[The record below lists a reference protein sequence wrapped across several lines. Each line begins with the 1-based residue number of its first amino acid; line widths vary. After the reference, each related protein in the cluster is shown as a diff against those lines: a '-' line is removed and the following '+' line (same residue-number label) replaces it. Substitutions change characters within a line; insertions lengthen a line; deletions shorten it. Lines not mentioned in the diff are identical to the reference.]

1 MNVPESPE
9 PISLAV
15 EDRAHGWRL
24 DHYLTRLYPNFS
36 RSSFQKAISAGTI
49 LVNGLEAKPAH
60 RLRVNDILSV
70 QLPTVTDGRIPAE
83 NIPLDIIHEDDSL
96 VIINKQAGMIV
107 HPGRGNPHGTLAAAL
122 QYHFDSLSD
131 VAGRFRPG
139 IVHRLDRDTSGLL
152 VVAKDN
158 QVHNRLSSQF
168 ERREVKKVY
177 HAIVWG
183 EVELDSDYIETH
195 VRVHSKNREKM
206 TICPAGGEA
215 REAVTFY
222 EVIERFRGFT
232 HVRLHP
238 RTGRTH
244 QLRVQM
250 QYLGHSI
257 VADRLYGGHAKLDLE
272 RLVTGEK
279 FSAAGYTNEHADDEP
294 SSGRRAPLISRQALH
309 ARRLSFTHPADGQ
322 WSQYEAPLPSDMQ
335 ALLNALHEHR
345 AT

>member
-1 MNVPESPE
+1 MNVPESRE

-36 RSSFQKAISAGTI
+36 RSSFQRAVSAGTI
-49 LVNGLEAKPAH
+49 LVNGLEVKPSH
-60 RLRVNDILSV
+60 RLRVNDILSI
-70 QLPTVTDGRIPAE
+70 QLPTVTDGSIPAE
-83 NIPLDIIHEDDSL
+83 NIPLSIIHEDDSL
-96 VIINKQAGMIV
+96 VVINKPAGMIV

-139 IVHRLDRDTSGLL
+139 IVHRLDRDTSGVL

-168 ERREVKKVY
+168 ERREVKKEY

-183 EVELDSDYIETH
+183 EIH

-206 TICPAGGEA
+206 TICPPGGEA

-232 HVRLHP
+232 YVRLHP

-244 QLRVQM
+244 QLRVHM
-250 QYLGHSI
+250 QHLGHSI
-257 VADRLYGGHAKLDLE
+257 VADRMYGGHAKLHRD
-272 RLVTGEK
+272 RLATGEK
-279 FSAAGYTNEHADDEP
+279 FAAAGYTSEQAGDDTP
-294 SSGRRAPLISRQALH
+294 HSGGAPLISRQALH
-309 ARRLSFTHPADGQ
+309 ARQLSFAHPADGRSCEFQ
-322 WSQYEAPLPSDMQ
+322 APLPDDMQ
-335 ALLNALHEHR
+335 AVLNALHEHR